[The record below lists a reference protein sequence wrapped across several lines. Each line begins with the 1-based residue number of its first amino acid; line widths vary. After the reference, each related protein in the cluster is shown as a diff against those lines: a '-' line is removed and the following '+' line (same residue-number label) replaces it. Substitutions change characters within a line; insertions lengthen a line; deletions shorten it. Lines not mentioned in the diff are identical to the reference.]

1 MVSKAGEG
9 SPIRDITVRTEPVSR
24 LLQPMWFFPA
34 VHIQPPASQTGIP
47 NPATS
52 SFPNMAPCDPARVE
66 AALLFNP
73 SEEGEAA
80 TAEICLSAINESVPR
95 ICMCPGPF
103 EQAKLIQALL
113 LLP

>member
-1 MVSKAGEG
+1 
-9 SPIRDITVRTEPVSR
+9 
-24 LLQPMWFFPA
+24 MWFFPA

-52 SFPNMAPCDPARVE
+52 SFPNMASCDPARVE

-80 TAEICLSAINESVPR
+80 AAEICRSAINESVPR
-95 ICMCPGPF
+95 IRMCPGPF
-103 EQAKLIQALL
+103 EQAETHTGFAPVTVNTVEYVNVSDRLR
-113 LLP
+113 